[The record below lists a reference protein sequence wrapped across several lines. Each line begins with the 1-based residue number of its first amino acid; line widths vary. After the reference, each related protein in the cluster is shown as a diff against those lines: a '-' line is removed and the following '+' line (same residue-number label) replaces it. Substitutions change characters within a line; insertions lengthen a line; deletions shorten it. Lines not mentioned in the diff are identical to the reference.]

1 MSSMYQF
8 WNEQFHVWELFGF
21 CVMFEFDMLEV
32 RCLEVFEVWSSCY
45 MTRLILELK
54 FDLRELFG
62 SCCDVRSSILQ
73 AKMLCLESSMF
84 GHSMFRT
91 LSIILSERIGWI
103 FFSKNS
109 ICGVNSMPGRQA
121 HCKEQDLKKGS
132 NFKATMKLIKLLYC
146 HSFCNV

>member
-1 MSSMYQF
+1 
-8 WNEQFHVWELFGF
+8 
-21 CVMFEFDMLEV
+21 MLEV

-45 MTRLILELK
+45 MTRLILELQ
-54 FDLRELFG
+54 FDVRELFG
-62 SCCDVRSSILQ
+62 FCCDVRSSILW

-91 LSIILSERIGWI
+91 LSIILTERIGWI

-121 HCKEQDLKKGS
+121 HCKE
-132 NFKATMKLIKLLYC
+132 
-146 HSFCNV
+146 